1 MRDKSQITCPGL
13 VSAASISAFQAD
25 GTGSNPASRSNGQVA
40 QLAVQLTCNQ
50 QVASSILVLASKC
63 RYSIMVSISACHAED
78 TGSNPVT
85 CSIVLHE
92 RFLPIPFIKIRILG
106 VYSKPN
112 LVKDFVLQKRIRVGS
127 SPTIYA
133 PRSVLERNPPANSPG
148 GHDFD

>member
-1 MRDKSQITCPGL
+1 
-13 VSAASISAFQAD
+13 
-25 GTGSNPASRSNGQVA
+25 
-40 QLAVQLTCNQ
+40 
-50 QVASSILVLASKC
+50 
-63 RYSIMVSISACHAED
+63 MVSISACHAED

-85 CSIVLHE
+85 CSRANLA
-92 RFLPIPFIKIRILG
+92 RLSAMRNPLSLLKLG

-133 PRSVLERNPPANSPG
+133 PRSVLERNPPLNKPG

>member
-1 MRDKSQITCPGL
+1 M
-13 VSAASISAFQAD
+13 SAASISAFQAD
-25 GTGSNPASRSNGQVA
+25 GAGSNPVSRSNGQVA

-85 CSIVLHE
+85 CSRANLA
-92 RFLPIPFIKIRILG
+92 RLSMMRNPLSLLKLG

-112 LVKDFVLQKRIRVGS
+112 LVNKKICKLFLSRFEPYK
-127 SPTIYA
+127 IYA
-133 PRSVLERNPPANSPG
+133 PRSVLERNPPLR
-148 GHDFD
+148 